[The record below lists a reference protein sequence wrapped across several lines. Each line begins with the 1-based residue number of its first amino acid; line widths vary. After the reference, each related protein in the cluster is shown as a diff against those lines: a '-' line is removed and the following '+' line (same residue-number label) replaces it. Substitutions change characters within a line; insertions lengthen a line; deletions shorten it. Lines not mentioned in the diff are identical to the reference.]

1 MRDTRAHAVRA
12 QHIRIFDDF
21 HKATMLRTTHIQQ
34 MQIDTIQ
41 SFVKMQLRT
50 LARQQEQAQMIQS
63 FRTQQMQHHQRLSP
77 LHEVNVDDDDHDAT
91 FFVQA
96 PPPTP
101 IATRDAFGVDK
112 MSSSP
117 LCAPKPKKPIDDAIA
132 ILENMAINQRCIF
145 ETINE

>member
-1 MRDTRAHAVRA
+1 
-12 QHIRIFDDF
+12 
-21 HKATMLRTTHIQQ
+21 MLRTAHIQQ

-41 SFVKMQLRT
+41 LLFKMQ
-50 LARQQEQAQMIQS
+50 IQS

-77 LHEVNVDDDDHDAT
+77 LHEVEVNVDDRDDDES

-117 LCAPKPKKPIDDAIA
+117 LCAPKPKKPIDGAIS
-132 ILENMAINQRCIF
+132 ILENMAINQRCIY